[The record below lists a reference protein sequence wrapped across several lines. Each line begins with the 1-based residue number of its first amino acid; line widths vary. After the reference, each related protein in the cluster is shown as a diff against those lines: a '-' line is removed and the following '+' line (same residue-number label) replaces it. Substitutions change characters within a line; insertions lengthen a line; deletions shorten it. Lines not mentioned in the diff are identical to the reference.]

1 MGLINRNALRHGMCG
16 TRQQDGAQ
24 PDRRGK
30 QFDGETGFRL
40 YTLLMARPILLAV
53 DDDTSVLEAVVQDL
67 RRQYGAT
74 YRVMRAAS
82 GPAALDTLA
91 QLKSRDEPVALI
103 ISDQRMPG
111 MSGVEM
117 LESARAIYPDAR
129 RILLTAYADTEA
141 AIRAINSARIHY
153 YLNKPWDPPEEKL
166 YPVVTDLLDDWQAG
180 FLPPFEGLRVIGHR
194 WSLNDHRLRN
204 FLSRNH
210 VPYRWIDVSVG
221 DEALA
226 LLKDRG
232 LDPEKLPV
240 VLLSDGA
247 VLVDPDLETLAGR
260 VGLRVQAAQDFYDIV
275 IVGAGPA
282 GLAAAVYGASEG
294 LRTVVI
300 EPEAPGGQAGSSSRI
315 ENYLGFPSGVTGADL
330 GRRAYAQAS
339 RFGAEF
345 VTQRA
350 TGMRIDGQYRFL
362 QLADGREVSSHCV
375 LLAPG
380 VQYRKLDIPGAARLT
395 GRGIYYGAALVEA
408 LACKDEDVFI
418 VGGANSAGQAAL
430 HFAKYATKVTMLVRG
445 EGLSATMSKYLIDE
459 IARTSNIV
467 VEARTQI
474 IEAIG
479 EEHLAALRLRGPSG
493 EVEVPASSLFVF
505 IGAAPVTTWLP
516 PCIMRDEKGFI
527 LAGPDLRHD
536 GKLPEVWNEKRE
548 PFLLESSVP
557 GVFVA
562 GDVRSGSVKRV
573 ASAVGEGSIAVQF
586 MHQYLAGF

>member
-1 MGLINRNALRHGMCG
+1 M
-16 TRQQDGAQ
+16 
-24 PDRRGK
+24 
-30 QFDGETGFRL
+30 QFDHKSGFRH
-40 YTLLMARPILLAV
+40 YTFHMARPILLAV
-53 DDDTSVLEAVVQDL
+53 DDDVSVLEAVVQDL

-91 QLKSRDEPVALI
+91 QLKSRDEPVALL

-117 LESARAIYPDAR
+117 LEQARTIYPDAR

-141 AIRAINSARIHY
+141 AIRAINTARIHY

-166 YPVVTDLLDDWQAG
+166 YPVVTDLLEDWQAG
-180 FLPPFEGLRVIGHR
+180 FRPPFEGLRVIGYR

-221 DEALA
+221 DEALT
-226 LLKDRG
+226 LLKDRE
-232 LDPEKLPV
+232 LDPQKLPV
-240 VLLSDGA
+240 VLLSDGS

-275 IVGAGPA
+275 VVGAGPA

-350 TGMRIDGQYRFL
+350 TGMRVDGQYRFL

-380 VQYRKLDIPGAARLT
+380 VQYRKLDIPGADRLT

-408 LACKDEDVFI
+408 LACKGEEVFM

-430 HFAKYATKVTMLVRG
+430 HFSKYATKVTMLVRG

-474 IEAIG
+474 IEAAG
-479 EEHLAALRLRGPSG
+479 DEHLTGLRLRNPSG
-493 EVEVPASSLFVF
+493 EVQVPASSLFVF
-505 IGAAPVTTWLP
+505 IGAAPVTAWLP

-527 LAGPDLRHD
+527 LAGPDLRSD